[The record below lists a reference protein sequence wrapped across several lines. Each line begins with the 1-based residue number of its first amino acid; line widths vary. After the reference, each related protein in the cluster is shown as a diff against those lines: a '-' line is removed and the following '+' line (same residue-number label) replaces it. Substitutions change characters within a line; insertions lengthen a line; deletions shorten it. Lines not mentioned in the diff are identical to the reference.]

1 MLIFNWIKKEVRIIS
16 NVITYLFGTDDQK
29 RKFLIKRIEETAKE
43 KSVRTMPYI
52 AINKRCFLKKL
63 SYQELIFMYEKVLIE
78 DSSFYKG

>member
-1 MLIFNWIKKEVRIIS
+1 MIYNLLFEYAKKIQDIRSQREIIINKIEKMCSDPNIK
-16 NVITYLFGTDDQK
+16 
-29 RKFLIKRIEETAKE
+29 
-43 KSVRTMPYI
+43 TMPYI